1 MAVVGSA
8 EIIVR
13 AITNNVARD
22 IREGF
27 EKVNGS
33 TSGARRSGESLGDAF
48 ARGFKK
54 NSNDNMFGNIA
65 SGLAAMV
72 PDAMAARKQFQGLVV
87 SSNYLGSAIATLV
100 GGFSAVIGGI
110 GGLAGAALGA
120 TPALIGLGGAFVG
133 LRIGIGLAGFALGGI
148 SQAVSAATGATGGYS
163 KTIAEATESLRQLRF
178 EAEGA
183 QYSEERATLAL
194 ERAQENLRRMQDL
207 PPNSR
212 ARREAKLAL
221 KEADLALRQAIDR
234 RKRLNK
240 EIAGGVEGQR
250 GAKTGGADPYAGLT
264 PSQTDFAKFL
274 VGIQGK
280 LDQLKESVAKGFLP
294 ELEKGIDRI
303 LSGKSFKTLEEGFA
317 KIGISLG
324 KAVKTFSEEFV
335 RETNLEKLGKVF
347 ETSAYA
353 IEGLGIV
360 ASSLYSSIVTI
371 LAAADPVIRKFVDQT
386 IIWTGKFKRM
396 LEQKYETGELEEFF
410 KKSDA
415 ILDKIKGIFANTF
428 GAIGNIIAANFEEG
442 SGGAIMLDYLT
453 KVSQGWEDATLE
465 SEQYFKDTATNTT
478 KVLDSLGALAK
489 AFLNVGDNPNIGKTF
504 EALGKGAPAIESM
517 LDKFIDAGP
526 AFGTF
531 VTNIVQVSDYLTDS
545 ASIATFFETLNVGLQ
560 TLKAIL
566 ENELVASILKVVGPI
581 LAVGLAF
588 STMKTVGSF
597 AIKALT
603 GVIITSLAPFGI
615 TGSVGQIFGKGG
627 LFAKSIPETLEL
639 LKGGLATAG
648 RFLMANPVLLAIG
661 LLAIAIYDLY
671 TNSKEFRDFMDT
683 AFEVVGKVF
692 SDTMNDMN
700 EAAKPIGDAIDK
712 VARAFGA
719 KNGNDGLKWIMEQVV
734 GGLAELIAALA
745 PVATFLIGVFADA
758 VNNVVEILVPLFDAF
773 FSGREMVDLFFEAL
787 STGDWNTFWSKAQVL
802 GTKIEGLFTKIRDAV
817 ANIFIDFANNIIGL
831 INDIGRNLKTI
842 SGGLLGWGPIKKID
856 RQNNSAKIS
865 PVTTNFK
872 NLTYNN
878 PGAVA
883 GKGRFTPFANGGTVF
898 PSRGGSIINVAE
910 AGRPER
916 IEPLDRNGLSDRD
929 KAMIEM
935 LSGGAGG
942 SKINIVVNPAP
953 GMDERELA
961 AVVSR
966 QLAFQLRKGGIR

>member
-13 AITNNVARD
+13 AITNNVAKD
-22 IREGF
+22 IRDGF
-27 EKVNGS
+27 EKVNGA
-33 TSGARRSGESLGDAF
+33 TSGARQSGESLGDAF
-48 ARGFKK
+48 SRGFKR
-54 NSNDNMFGNIA
+54 NANDNMFGNIA

-72 PDAMAARKQFQGLVV
+72 PDAMAARKQFQGLVT

-100 GGFSAVIGGI
+100 GGFSAVIGGL

-120 TPALIGLGGAFVG
+120 TPALVGLGGAFVG
-133 LRIGIGLAGFALGGI
+133 LRLGISLAGFALGGI

-234 RKRLNK
+234 RQRLNK
-240 EIAGGVEGQR
+240 EIGKGVEGQR
-250 GAKTGGADPYAGLT
+250 GAKTGGVDPFANLT
-264 PSQTDFAKFL
+264 PSQKKFAEFL
-274 VGIQGK
+274 IGIQDK
-280 LDQLKESVAKGFLP
+280 LKELKEAVAKGFLP

-317 KIGISLG
+317 KIGVSLG
-324 KAVKTFSEEFV
+324 IAVKTFSEEFV
-335 RETNLEKLGKVF
+335 RETNLEKLAKVF
-347 ETSAYA
+347 ETSAYV
-353 IEGLGIV
+353 IEGLGQV
-360 ASSLYSSIVTI
+360 AADLYSSIVTI
-371 LAAADPVIRKFVDQT
+371 LAAADPVIRKFVDKT
-386 IIWTGKFKRM
+386 KEWTGQLKAE
-396 LEQKYETGELEEFF
+396 LERKYDSGELEAFF
-410 KKSDA
+410 VRSDE

-428 GAIGNIIAANFEEG
+428 GAIGNIIKANFEPG
-442 SGGAIMLDYLT
+442 SGGDIMLDYLT
-453 KVSQGWEDATLE
+453 DVSQGWEDATLD
-465 SEQYFKDTATNTT
+465 SEEYFKKTAINTT
-478 KVLDSLGALAK
+478 KILGSLGALAK
-489 AFLNVGDNPNIGKTF
+489 AFLGVGDNPNIGKTF
-504 EALGKGAPAIESM
+504 DALGEGAPAIESM

-526 AFGTF
+526 SFGAF
-531 VTNIVQVSDYLTDS
+531 VTNIVQVSDLLTDS
-545 ASIATFFETLNVGLQ
+545 ASIKTFFDTLNVGLN
-560 TLKAIL
+560 TVKAIL

-588 STMKTVGSF
+588 STMKTVASF
-597 AIKALT
+597 SLKALA
-603 GVIITSLAPFGI
+603 GVIITALSPFGV

-627 LFAKSIPETLEL
+627 LFAKSLPETLNL

-648 RFLMANPVLLAIG
+648 RFLMANPVIAAIG
-661 LLAIAIYDLY
+661 LLAIAIFDLY
-671 TNSKEFRDFMDT
+671 NNSKEFRDFMDT
-683 AFEVVGKVF
+683 AFEVVGTVF
-692 SDTMNDMN
+692 TDTMNDMN
-700 EAAKPIGDAIDK
+700 EAAKPIGEAIDK

-719 KNGNDGLKWIMEQVV
+719 KDGNDGLKWILETVV
-734 GGLAELIAALA
+734 GGLAEFIAAAA

-758 VNNVVEILVPLFDAF
+758 VNGAVDILVPLFDAF

-787 STGDWNTFWSKAQVL
+787 STGNWGAFWSKAQVL
-802 GTKIEGLFTKIRDAV
+802 GDKIQGLFTKIRDAV
-817 ANIFIDFANNIIGL
+817 ANVFIDMANNVIQL

-872 NLTYNN
+872 NLQYNN
-878 PGAVA
+878 PGAVSGR
-883 GKGRFTPFANGGTVF
+883 GKIPVMATGGTVF
-898 PSRGGSIINVAE
+898 PSMGGSIVRVAE

-935 LSGGAGG
+935 LAGGMGG
-942 SKINIVVNPAP
+942 SKVNIVVNPAP

-961 AVVSR
+961 AAVSR